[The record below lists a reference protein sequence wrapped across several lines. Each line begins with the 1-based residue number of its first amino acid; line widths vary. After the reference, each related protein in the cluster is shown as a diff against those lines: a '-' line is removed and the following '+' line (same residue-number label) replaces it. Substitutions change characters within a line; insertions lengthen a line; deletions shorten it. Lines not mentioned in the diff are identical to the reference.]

1 MIKDKFYWVETNG
14 GHCPVYTLFPESSS
28 PVVMFCH
35 DYKGSSQEENRFF
48 WKLSRALYK
57 QGIGSVRF
65 DYNGFGNSTGD
76 STVFT
81 IESGLK
87 DTVAIFQ
94 QIAGMDSVDSDK
106 LAILGLGMGGRMAAY
121 LLGNS
126 PDLKAGILL
135 NPANTH
141 FKSDDELQELEFG
154 FEGNTTWDGGWEFSK
169 ELFDAESFGEGAED
183 IADTDA
189 DLLIVSSYDDE
200 FIKHNTSEPYIEQ
213 VPMLQFEEVLN
224 ADHYFSSPDAEE
236 EVTEIIINFLKKS
249 LLGIEE
255 KDEREKESPPEKLE
269 ITHNPPLAEQF
280 KD

>member
-14 GHCPVYTLFPESSS
+14 GHCPVYTLFPTPLS
-28 PVVMFCH
+28 PAIIFCH

-57 QGIGSVRF
+57 KGIGSVRF

-81 IESGLK
+81 VESGLK
-87 DTVAIFQ
+87 DTVSIFQ
-94 QIAGMDSVDSDK
+94 QVTALEGVDSNR

-141 FKSDDELQELEFG
+141 FKSDEELQELEFG

-169 ELFDAESFGEGAED
+169 ELFDAESFGEGAND
-183 IADTDA
+183 IASTDA
-189 DLLIVSSYDDE
+189 ELLIISSYDDQ
-200 FIKHNTSEPYIEQ
+200 FITHRTSEPYIEKL
-213 VPMLQFEEVLN
+213 PMLQYEEILN
-224 ADHYFSSPDAEE
+224 ADHYFSSPEAEK
-236 EVTEIIINFLKKS
+236 EVTELIIKFLEKS
-249 LLGIEE
+249 LLEVEE
-255 KDEREKESPPEKLE
+255 DQEEEENPPLEKLE
-269 ITHNPPLAEQF
+269 ISTEPPLADQF